1 MRNQIRY
8 IAAAVVVVA
17 GIAIIVATQGSAKKP
32 SATPTTTTTTKSST
46 GPIAPLTGLPDPS
59 GSALKRPALVIKV
72 EDDTNSLPQWG
83 VDQADVVYE
92 EIINGGIP
100 RLAAIFNQN
109 APTLVGPIR
118 SVRPTD
124 TQIVDPI
131 GGIFAFS
138 GGAPYAIAS
147 ISTAPV
153 KQIQESNAGSA
164 MFRDN
169 SRQAPY
175 NLFGSAAALFA
186 LGAGSKPV
194 PPVPLFQYRPLGQGA
209 VGTPVSKFV
218 VNFPSIYP
226 MTWTW
231 DTTTHSWDRSTQF
244 AGPDYTG
251 NHVRESPKNVIVT
264 YVNYVNGVG
273 AFTSYANL
281 QSGGVADVFTDG
293 KEIVGTWA
301 RHSPTTPIE
310 YLNAKG
316 KAIRLTPGQTWVEL
330 LNNGAPVTVTH

>member
-1 MRNQIRY
+1 M
-8 IAAAVVVVA
+8 A
-17 GIAIIVATQGSAKKP
+17 GIVIIVATQGSTKK
-32 SATPTTTTTTKSST
+32 SGSTTTTTTTAKST
-46 GPIAPLTGLPDPS
+46 VAIAPLTGLPDPS
-59 GSALKRPALVIKV
+59 RTALKRSALVIKV
-72 EDDTNSLPQWG
+72 EDDTNALPQWG
-83 VDQADVVYE
+83 IDQADVIYE

-109 APTLVGPIR
+109 APARVGPIR

-124 TQIVDPI
+124 TQIVFPI
-131 GGIFAFS
+131 GGIFAYS

-153 KQIQESNAGSA
+153 KQVDESSAGAA
-164 MFRDN
+164 MFRDS
-169 SRQAPY
+169 SRSAPY
-175 NLFGSAAALFA
+175 NLFGSAAQLFA
-186 LGAGSKPV
+186 LGGGAPV
-194 PPVPLFQYRPLGQGA
+194 PPTPLFQYRPLGQSA
-209 VGTPVSKFV
+209 VGVAVSKFV

-231 DTTTHSWDRSTQF
+231 NALTKSWDRSTQF

-251 NHVRESPKNVIVT
+251 NHVRESPKNVIVN

-281 QSGGVADVFTDG
+281 QSGGVAEVFTDG

-301 RHSPTTPIE
+301 RHSKSSPIQ
-310 YLNAKG
+310 YLDSKG
-316 KAIRLTPGQTWVEL
+316 HGIRLTPGQTWVEL
-330 LNNGAPVTVTH
+330 LDNGAPVIVTH

>member
-1 MRNQIRY
+1 MRNQLRY
-8 IAAAVVVVA
+8 IIAAAVVVV
-17 GIAIIVATQGSAKKP
+17 GVIIIVAAQGSSKKP
-32 SATPTTTTTTKSST
+32 NATSVTTTTTTKSAG

-59 GSALKRPALVIKV
+59 GTALKRPALIVKV

-83 VDQADVVYE
+83 IDQADVIYE

-100 RLAAIFNQN
+100 RLAAVFNQN
-109 APTLVGPIR
+109 APARVGPIR

-124 TQIVDPI
+124 TQIVFPI

-138 GGAPYAIAS
+138 GGAPYALAS
-147 ISTAPV
+147 IATAPV
-153 KQIQESNAGSA
+153 KLVQESGAGAA
-164 MFRDN
+164 MFRDP
-169 SRQAPY
+169 SRIAPY
-175 NLFGSAAALFA
+175 NLYGNVAQLFA
-186 LGAGSKPV
+186 IGGGTPV
-194 PPVPLFQYRPLGQGA
+194 PPTPLFQYRPRGQSA
-209 VGTPVSKFV
+209 VGATVSKFV

-231 DTTTHSWDRSTQF
+231 DTATQSWDRSTQF

-251 NHVRESPKNVIVT
+251 NHVRESPKNVIVN

-273 AFTSYANL
+273 NFYSYANL

-301 RHSPTTPIE
+301 RHSKSSPIQ

>member
-1 MRNQIRY
+1 MRNQLRY
-8 IAAAVVVVA
+8 IIAAVIVVA
-17 GIAIIVATQGSAKKP
+17 GIVIIVATQGSTKK
-32 SATPTTTTTTKSST
+32 SGSTTTTTTTAKST
-46 GPIAPLTGLPDPS
+46 VAIAPLTGLPDPS
-59 GSALKRPALVIKV
+59 RTALKRSALVIKV
-72 EDDTNSLPQWG
+72 EDDTNALPQWG
-83 VDQADVVYE
+83 IDQADVIYE

-109 APTLVGPIR
+109 APARVGPIR

-124 TQIVDPI
+124 TQIVFPI

-138 GGAPYAIAS
+138 GGAAYAIAS

-153 KQIQESNAGSA
+153 KLVDESSAGAA
-164 MFRDN
+164 MFRDS
-169 SRQAPY
+169 SRSAPY
-175 NLFGSAAALFA
+175 NLFGSAAQLFA
-186 LGAGSKPV
+186 LGGGAPV
-194 PPVPLFQYRPLGQGA
+194 PPTPLFQYRPLGQSA
-209 VGTPVSKFV
+209 VGVAVSKFV

-231 DTTTHSWDRSTQF
+231 NALTKSWDRSTQF

-251 NHVRESPKNVIVT
+251 NHVRESPKNVIVN

-281 QSGGVADVFTDG
+281 QSGGVAEVFTDG

-301 RHSPTTPIE
+301 RHSKSSPIQ
-310 YLNAKG
+310 YLDSKG
-316 KAIRLTPGQTWVEL
+316 HGIRLTPGQTWVEL
-330 LNNGAPVTVTH
+330 LDNGAPVIVTH

>member
-1 MRNQIRY
+1 MRNQLRY
-8 IAAAVVVVA
+8 IVAAVVIVIGIVV
-17 GIAIIVATQGSAKKP
+17 IVLTQGSSKNSP
-32 SATPTTTTTTKSST
+32 SSATGTSTTTTSPH

-59 GSALKRPALVIKV
+59 GTALKRPAVVVKI

-100 RLAAIFNQN
+100 RLAAVFNQN
-109 APTLVGPIR
+109 APARVGPIR

-124 TQIVDPI
+124 TQIVGPI

-153 KQIQESNAGSA
+153 KLVDESAAGAA
-164 MFRDN
+164 MFRDP

-175 NLFGSAAALFA
+175 NLFGSVASIYA
-186 LGAGSKPV
+186 LGGGTPV
-194 PPVPLFQYRPLGQGA
+194 PPQPLFQYRPLGQPA
-209 VGTPVSKFV
+209 VGVTVSKFV

-231 DTTTHSWDRSTQF
+231 NATTHSWDRSTQF
-244 AGPDYTG
+244 AGADYTA
-251 NHVRESPKNVIVT
+251 NHVRESPKNVIVN

-301 RHSPTTPIE
+301 RHSKNTPIV
-310 YLNAKG
+310 YLDSKG

>member
-8 IAAAVVVVA
+8 IVAAVVVVI
-17 GIAIIVATQGSAKKP
+17 GIVVIVATQGSSKNHP
-32 SATPTTTTTTKSST
+32 SSAPPTTTTRPG

-59 GSALKRPALVIKV
+59 GTALKRPALVIKV

-83 VDQADVVYE
+83 IDQADVVYE

-109 APTLVGPIR
+109 APARVGPIR

-124 TQIVDPI
+124 TQIVGPI

-153 KQIQESNAGSA
+153 KQVDESTAGSA
-164 MFRDN
+164 MFRDPN
-169 SRQAPY
+169 RPAPY

-186 LGAGSKPV
+186 IGGGTPV
-194 PPVPLFQYRPLGQGA
+194 PPTPLFQYRPLGQGA
-209 VGTPVSKFV
+209 VGVPVSKFV

-244 AGPDYTG
+244 AGPDYTA
-251 NHVRESPKNVIVT
+251 NHVRESPKNVIVN

-273 AFTSYANL
+273 AFTSYANM

-301 RHSPTTPIE
+301 RHSKNTPIE
-310 YLNAKG
+310 YLDAKG

>member
-1 MRNQIRY
+1 MRNQLRY
-8 IAAAVVVVA
+8 IIAAAVVLVGVVV
-17 GIAIIVATQGSAKKP
+17 IIATQGSSKK
-32 SATPTTTTTTKSST
+32 SGSSTTTSTTAHAAAAV
-46 GPIAPLTGLPDPS
+46 APLTGLPDPS
-59 GSALKRPALVIKV
+59 GVARKRPALVIKI

-100 RLAAIFNQN
+100 RLAAVFNQN
-109 APTLVGPIR
+109 APARVGPIR

-124 TQIVDPI
+124 TQIVFPI

-138 GGAPYAIAS
+138 GGAPYALAS
-147 ISTAPV
+147 IATAPV
-153 KQIQESNAGSA
+153 KLVNESSAGAA
-164 MFRDN
+164 MFRDP
-169 SRQAPY
+169 SRVAPY
-175 NLFGSAAALFA
+175 NLYGSAAALFA
-186 LGAGSKPV
+186 LGGGSPV
-194 PPVPLFQYRPLGQGA
+194 PPQPLFQYRPAGQGA

-231 DTTTHSWDRSTQF
+231 DAVTKSWDRSTQF

-251 NHVRESPKNVIVT
+251 NHVRESPKNVIVN

-281 QSGGVADVFTDG
+281 QSGGVAEVFTDG

-301 RHSPTTPIE
+301 RHSQSSPIQ
-310 YLNAKG
+310 YLDAHG

-330 LNNGAPVTVTH
+330 LDNGAPVAVTH

>member
-1 MRNQIRY
+1 MRNQTRY
-8 IAAAVVVVA
+8 IVAAVVIVIGIVV
-17 GIAIIVATQGSAKKP
+17 IVATQGSTKNPP
-32 SATPTTTTTTKSST
+32 STTTSSTTTKAS

-59 GSALKRPALVIKV
+59 GAALKRPALVIKV

-83 VDQADVVYE
+83 IDQADVVYE

-100 RLAAIFNQN
+100 RLAAVFNQN
-109 APTLVGPIR
+109 APARVGPIR

-124 TQIVDPI
+124 TQIVGPI

-153 KQIQESNAGSA
+153 KLVDESGAGAA
-164 MFRDN
+164 MFRDP

-186 LGAGSKPV
+186 IGGGKPV
-194 PPVPLFQYRPLGQGA
+194 PPTPLFQYRPLGQAA
-209 VGTPVSKFV
+209 VGVAVSKFV

-231 DTTTHSWDRSTQF
+231 NATTHSWDRSTQF
-244 AGPDYTG
+244 AGPDFTA
-251 NHVRESPKNVIVT
+251 NHVRESPKNVIVN

-273 AFTSYANL
+273 AFTSYANM

-301 RHSPTTPIE
+301 RHSKDTPIQ
-310 YLNAKG
+310 YLDAKG